1 MTSEW
6 KSLEQAHE
14 ELGPKLHNY
23 SPAISISLPIKQRR
37 PAVMLGGV
45 V

>member
-1 MTSEW
+1 MTCEW
-6 KSLEQAHE
+6 SFEQAHE
-14 ELGPKLHNY
+14 KLGPTLHNY
-23 SPAISISLPIKQRR
+23 NSAISISLPIKQRR